1 MNLSD
6 HDIKKLLKE
15 GVIGIDPKPN
25 YKKQLSAAS
34 VDLTLGNEFK
44 IFQHTSIPYIDV
56 NQPRTFENL
65 TKTVKVEDKE
75 PFMLHPNEFVLATT
89 RESIKLPDDIM
100 VRIDGKS
107 SLGRI
112 GIIVHSTA
120 GLVNPGW
127 EGALTLEMTNI
138 GMVPVALY
146 PGMNI
151 CQIVFQRLTSAAE
164 ISYTK
169 RKTSKYAYQKSPG
182 ESKIFHEVKGTKGQ
196 RKLTLSKKRNSR
208 RK

>member
-6 HDIKKLLKE
+6 RDIKKLLKE
-15 GVIGIDPKPN
+15 GIIGIDPKIN
-25 YKKQLSAAS
+25 FKRQLSGAS

-56 NQPRTFENL
+56 NKPKTFENL
-65 TKTVKVEDKE
+65 TKAVKIKDKE
-75 PFMLHPNEFVLATT
+75 PFMLHPNEFVLAIT
-89 RESIKLPDDIM
+89 RESIRYPDDIM

-151 CQIVFQRLTSAAE
+151 CQIVFQRLTSPAE
-164 ISYTK
+164 TSYTK
-169 RKTSKYAYQKSPG
+169 RKTSKYAHQKSPG
-182 ESKIFHEVKGTKGQ
+182 ESKIFQEGGLIKGQ
-196 RKLTLSKKRNSR
+196 AKLKLAKKKRSK